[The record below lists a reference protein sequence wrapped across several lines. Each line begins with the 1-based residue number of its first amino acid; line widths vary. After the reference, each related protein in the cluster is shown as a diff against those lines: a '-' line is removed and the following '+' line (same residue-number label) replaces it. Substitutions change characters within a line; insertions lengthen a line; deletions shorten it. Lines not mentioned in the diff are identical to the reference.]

1 MLNES
6 LVERQSFEIHKSEGL
21 DDFQES
27 DILSA
32 GIQYLLMWISSY
44 SHKKYY
50 KKAQILEE
58 MEGKPNREKRQ
69 KDSLSFA
76 DFVVT

>member
-1 MLNES
+1 MQNES

-32 GIQYLLMWISSY
+32 GIPYLQMWISS
-44 SHKKYY
+44 
-50 KKAQILEE
+50 
-58 MEGKPNREKRQ
+58 
-69 KDSLSFA
+69 
-76 DFVVT
+76 